1 MLVTKLWVTTLV
13 TNIRYLWCHYFLTE
27 YIRVTLSGL
36 SKTISQMNHNRNTS
50 VYSRQSNI
58 QSNVAQLR
66 WVFQLMLF
74 DPRIQKNPSESD
86 DLIGQW
92 DHKWKFLRST
102 IVGKRKSAEKAQ
114 EGLAER
120 VGSISRATMGQR
132 FGSMSRTTIGSRQ
145 NTGSIAPAPQ
155 KQSVTNLATRAF
167 NVKKAVSAF
176 KLQVRF

>member
-1 MLVTKLWVTTLV
+1 MSFSVDVLLPESARKLII
-13 TNIRYLWCHYFLTE
+13 N
-27 YIRVTLSGL
+27 
-36 SKTISQMNHNRNTS
+36 
-50 VYSRQSNI
+50 
-58 QSNVAQLR
+58 
-66 WVFQLMLF
+66 
-74 DPRIQKNPSESD
+74 
-86 DLIGQW
+86 
-92 DHKWKFLRST
+92 FLRST

-176 KLQVRF
+176 KLQVKILKVKK

>member
-1 MLVTKLWVTTLV
+1 VSFSVDVLPPESARKL
-13 TNIRYLWCHYFLTE
+13 IR
-27 YIRVTLSGL
+27 
-36 SKTISQMNHNRNTS
+36 
-50 VYSRQSNI
+50 
-58 QSNVAQLR
+58 
-66 WVFQLMLF
+66 
-74 DPRIQKNPSESD
+74 
-86 DLIGQW
+86 LIN
-92 DHKWKFLRST
+92 FLRST

-120 VGSISRATMGQR
+120 VGSISRTTMGQR